1 MKINLKLKLKNVV
14 FLLILLKMCAG
25 FAQNPTAKKRII
37 IDVGHGGKDSGA
49 IGINEIQEK
58 TVVLNIAKEI
68 VKLNRTILDNKL
80 DIYLT
85 RYRDTFIS
93 LADRSKLTK
102 TLKVD
107 LFISIHC
114 NASKSSSKGMEV
126 YVFNSKTE
134 AFNIKKSIGLGLSVL
149 NESTQNL
156 HLKKRGVK
164 FENFQVIRET
174 IINCP
179 AILIETGFVTNDDEA
194 DYFLKPQNISAVAL
208 AILLGTNKYLNMNY
222 ERNFR

>member
-1 MKINLKLKLKNVV
+1 MEINLKLKLKNVV

-25 FAQNPTAKKRII
+25 FAQNPTAKKRIV

-93 LADRSKLTK
+93 LADRSKLPK
-102 TLKVD
+102 TLKAD
-107 LFISIHC
+107 LFISIH
-114 NASKSSSKGMEV
+114 
-126 YVFNSKTE
+126 
-134 AFNIKKSIGLGLSVL
+134 
-149 NESTQNL
+149 
-156 HLKKRGVK
+156 
-164 FENFQVIRET
+164 
-174 IINCP
+174 
-179 AILIETGFVTNDDEA
+179 
-194 DYFLKPQNISAVAL
+194 
-208 AILLGTNKYLNMNY
+208 
-222 ERNFR
+222 